1 MFEKDKSS
9 DKIVENLKN
18 IDFSCQRCSNCCR
31 KEPGAVFLTENDVH
45 KLAKNLNM
53 AIENFLKECCR
64 SLEKDG
70 KFVAVLKEKSNY
82 DCIFWN
88 DGCIVYEDRPLQC
101 RTYPFWPFLVEDK
114 KMVELEKKRCKGI
127 GIKGNLSIE
136 EKLDYYQK
144 EQNAIYYE
152 YKK

>member
-88 DGCIVYEDRPLQC
+88 DGCIVYEDRPYSVGHIHFGHFWL
-101 RTYPFWPFLVEDK
+101 RTK
-114 KMVELEKKRCKGI
+114 KWS
-127 GIKGNLSIE
+127 N
-136 EKLDYYQK
+136 
-144 EQNAIYYE
+144 
-152 YKK
+152 